1 MAPASVEES
10 LTSLSGSG
18 DPGCAAV
25 QAVYPLLTAQP
36 VREGMAMPTR
46 RDVLAGCVSIAA
58 AASSGRAVAAPPLT
72 LVEPYGPNSSTGQA
86 AALIG
91 PGLAGKFRTGVDIA
105 HMAGDAGGRAL
116 DHVAHSPADGKT
128 LLVTQLLSRYA
139 MFEDAQAA
147 PDAPSYRR
155 MTPVALLTPAISA
168 ALVVSHGSP
177 IVDWENFAQR
187 AGAGE
192 VRMAHN
198 PIMLFA
204 VPLGMLEA
212 HFERRFVDVLAT
224 TRAEMIAA
232 LDEGRA
238 EAGLLPTIS
247 LLTPDGRPPL
257 RPILTFG
264 GGRNQ
269 WFAGVPTYREVGKG
283 VRTAITGAI
292 AMFGPPGMAAGRQAE
307 LTRAVAD
314 AGDDPD
320 IVAAAAARRYPLRI
334 AGPDELRRA
343 MDRCARVIR
352 DMRPYLRASEA
363 P

>member
-1 MAPASVEES
+1 
-10 LTSLSGSG
+10 
-18 DPGCAAV
+18 
-25 QAVYPLLTAQP
+25 
-36 VREGMAMPTR
+36 MPTR
-46 RDVLAGCVSIAA
+46 RRVLAGLGALASLAGHGRAFAA
-58 AASSGRAVAAPPLT
+58 APIT

-86 AALIG
+86 AALVG
-91 PGLAGKFRTGVDIA
+91 PALAGKFRTMIEFRHV
-105 HMAGDAGGRAL
+105 AGDAGGRAL
-116 DHVAHSPADGKT
+116 EHVAKSPADGGT
-128 LLVTQLLSRYA
+128 LLVTQLLSRFA
-139 MFEDAQAA
+139 MFDDRKA

-155 MTPVALLTPAISA
+155 MTPLALLTPGISA
-168 ALVVSHGSP
+168 ALVVSHGSG
-177 IVDWENFAQR
+177 IGDWQEFARR
-187 AGAGE
+187 AGAGQ

-212 HFERRFVDVLAT
+212 HFGRRFGDVPAG

-238 EAGLLPTIS
+238 DAGLLPTIS

-292 AMFGPPGMAAGRQAE
+292 AMFGPPGMDAGRQAQ

-314 AGDDPD
+314 AGDDAD
-320 IVAAAAARRYPLRI
+320 VVAAAAARQYPLRV
-334 AGPDELRRA
+334 AGPDELRQA

-352 DMRPYLRASEA
+352 DMRPYLRTSEA